1 MTTPEIDDDTVMG
14 ELALAFAP
22 IHKFALGVAVGMV
35 GGLLLFVVTLA
46 HVALDPAQG
55 EFLALLGQ
63 YFYGYTVS
71 TTGAFIGLFWGGVTG
86 FVAGWFVGFVRN
98 VAITVTVF
106 ALRTKAELKQTN
118 DFLDHI

>member
-1 MTTPEIDDDTVMG
+1 MTVPENDDTVTG
-14 ELALAFAP
+14 HLALAFAP
-22 IHKFALGVAVGMV
+22 IHKLALGVAVGMV
-35 GGLLLFVVTLA
+35 AGILLFAITML

-55 EFLALLGQ
+55 ELLALLGQ

-71 TTGAFIGLFWGGVTG
+71 TQGAFIGLFWGFMTG
-86 FVAGWFVGFVRN
+86 FVGGWFAGFVRN

-106 ALRTKAELKQTN
+106 ALRTKAELTQTN

>member
-1 MTTPEIDDDTVMG
+1 MTTPHTDDTTTDQV
-14 ELALAFAP
+14 ALAFAP
-22 IHKFALGVAVGMV
+22 IHKLALGVAVGMV
-35 GGLLLFVVTLA
+35 AGLLLWAITLA
-46 HVALDPAQG
+46 HATFDPSHG

-71 TTGAFIGLFWGGVTG
+71 TTGAFIGLFWGFITG

-106 ALRTKAELKQTN
+106 ALRTKAELGQTN

>member
-1 MTTPEIDDDTVMG
+1 MTAPDNDDTVTQQ
-14 ELALAFAP
+14 LALAFAP
-22 IHKFALGVAVGMV
+22 IHKLALGVAVGMV
-35 GGLLLFVVTLA
+35 AGILLFVITMV

-71 TTGAFIGLFWGGVTG
+71 TPGAFIGLFWGFVTG
-86 FVAGWFVGFVRN
+86 FVAGWFAGFVRN